1 MSLTTIED
9 PILIKKA
16 YEMKKAGMFVSDIL
30 KKLSEESGKRITQL
44 ALWCL
49 FNSIKEEPIQDEVS
63 NKKKRQGQRGAT
75 PKPTCPK
82 CGDILKRNYTR
93 EVINGKQQYVASD
106 WICPSSTCD
115 HIIKDLVELED
126 TEDEN

>member
-1 MSLTTIED
+1 MFEIVMGLD
-9 PILIKKA
+9 DFLI
-16 YEMKKAGMFVSDIL
+16 
-30 KKLSEESGKRITQL
+30 QL
-44 ALWCL
+44 VKYC
-49 FNSIKEEPIQDEVS
+49 

-82 CGDILKRNYTR
+82 CGDILKQNYTR
-93 EVINGKQQYVASD
+93 EVINGKQQYVASGC
-106 WICPSSTCD
+106 ICPSSTCD

>member
-16 YEMKKAGMFVSDIL
+16 YEMKKAGMFVSDIS

-44 ALWCL
+44 ALWRL

-63 NKKKRQGQRGAT
+63 NTVLHQLDQK
-75 PKPTCPK
+75 
-82 CGDILKRNYTR
+82 
-93 EVINGKQQYVASD
+93 
-106 WICPSSTCD
+106 
-115 HIIKDLVELED
+115 II
-126 TEDEN
+126 

>member
-1 MSLTTIED
+1 MSLMTIED

-16 YEMKKAGMFVSDIL
+16 YEMKKAGMFVSDIS

-44 ALWCL
+44 ALWRL

-63 NKKKRQGQRGAT
+63 NKKKRQGQWGAT
-75 PKPTCPK
+75 HKSTCPK

-93 EVINGKQQYVASD
+93 EVINGKQQYVASG

-115 HIIKDLVELED
+115 NIIKDLVELED